1 MILGGSIKFCILF
14 IDSEKNKAYMGNTS
28 LENSII
34 EWITKVLETIDYF
47 GVFILMIL
55 DPTALPIPAE
65 IILPLSG
72 WILVDNFGE
81 VLFLSLIATVGSTI
95 GCIIE
100 FYLARALGR
109 KFIIKYGKY
118 IFITEEDLQ
127 KQERVLRQN
136 QFYFI
141 FFTRLIPL
149 IPKSITSIIAGI
161 YNLNLYKFT
170 IFTFIATFPT
180 LFTYVYIGNNLGEN
194 YSEIRNYVGGYGIP
208 ILIFLLLCM
217 LFYFLFKFYKM
228 KQSKRL

>member
-1 MILGGSIKFCILF
+1 LILEASIKFCILF

-65 IILPLSG
+65 IILPLAG

-81 VLFLSLIATVGSTI
+81 VLLLSLIATIASTI
-95 GCIIE
+95 GCLIE

-118 IFITEEDLQ
+118 IFITEEDLK
-127 KQERVLRQN
+127 KQEKILIKN

-141 FFTRLIPL
+141 FLTRLIPL

-161 YNLNLYKFT
+161 YNLNIYKFIT
-170 IFTFIATFPT
+170 FTFIATFPT
-180 LFTYVYIGNNLGEN
+180 LFTYIYIGNNLGEN
-194 YSEIRNYVGGYGIP
+194 YSEIKNYVSGFGIP
-208 ILIFLLLCM
+208 IFI
-217 LFYFLFKFYKM
+217 LFIVIILVYILFKYLKI
-228 KQSKRL
+228 KQN

>member
-1 MILGGSIKFCILF
+1 MILEASIKFCILF
-14 IDSEKNKAYMGNTS
+14 IDSINKKAYMGNTS

-65 IILPLSG
+65 IILPLAG

-81 VLFLSLIATVGSTI
+81 VLLLSLIATIASTI
-95 GCIIE
+95 GCLIE

-118 IFITEEDLQ
+118 IFITEEDLK
-127 KQERVLRQN
+127 KQEKILIKN

-141 FFTRLIPL
+141 FLTRLIPL

-161 YNLNLYKFT
+161 YNLNIYKFIT
-170 IFTFIATFPT
+170 FTFIATFPT
-180 LFTYVYIGNNLGEN
+180 LFTYIYIGNNLGEN
-194 YSEIRNYVGGYGIP
+194 YSKIKNYVSGFGIP
-208 ILIFLLLCM
+208 IFI
-217 LFYFLFKFYKM
+217 LFIVIILVYILFKYLKI
-228 KQSKRL
+228 KQN

>member
-1 MILGGSIKFCILF
+1 MILEASIKFCILF

-100 FYLARALGR
+100 FYLARSLGR
-109 KFIIKYGKY
+109 KFILKYGKY